1 MRFYLP
7 LFLIALGNLSYPT
20 QCQGSEQPDS
30 VSVGLRILDI
40 RKVDDRR
47 EAIRCEVIFYM
58 SWMDTSLIQDGQQET
73 IRIPLE
79 KENVNSPLVFLRN
92 VEEVQNFR
100 TPLVQVS
107 PQGRAIFRHRY
118 VGTIRQPFD
127 FKRFPFDQQ
136 TWTITLINT
145 EVDHYRLFPDPE
157 YMGMVILDSLSV
169 TNWNIQYEGH
179 ETKMISD
186 FNIPVQTLELTFS
199 LKRNPVFIIWKV
211 MVPIVLVV
219 FMSWSVFWIN
229 PTNISAQLTV
239 SVTAILTLVAF
250 QFSVAQLMP
259 PLAYLTKLDWFTIGS
274 DIFVFLAFVETIIT
288 SYLENKNRL
297 KVSEAIDFYARFLF
311 PLAFGVFLLITLL

>member
-7 LFLIALGNLSYPT
+7 LFLIALGNLSYPV

-47 EAIRCEVIFYM
+47 ESIQGEFIFYL
-58 SWMDTSLIQDGQQET
+58 SWTDTSLTQPGQKDD
-73 IRIPLE
+73 IRISLE
-79 KENVNSPLVFLRN
+79 EANAPMVLVRN
-92 VEEVQNFR
+92 LEELEEFR

-107 PQGRAIFRHRY
+107 PQGRATYRHRY
-118 VGTIRQPFD
+118 VGTIRQSFD
-127 FKRFPFDQQ
+127 FQRFPFDRQ
-136 TWTITLINT
+136 TWAITLFNAET
-145 EVDHYRLFPDPE
+145 GNFRMVPE
-157 YMGMVILDSLSV
+157 PNQLGLLTVDSLSV
-169 TNWNIQYEGH
+169 TNWQVQYEGYQSRMLY
-179 ETKMISD
+179 E

-288 SYLENKNRL
+288 SYQENKNRL
-297 KVSEAIDFYARFLF
+297 KVSETIDFYARFLF
-311 PLAFGVFLLITLL
+311 PLAFGVFLLLTLL